1 MFVRDSGPGT
11 AQRGAVLLLHGWMFP
26 SDLNWFA
33 CYQPLIDAGYRV
45 VATDARGHGRGLR
58 STEPFRLDQC
68 ADDTARLIR
77 HLDLAPVDVVGY
89 SMGGAIAQ
97 VMAYRYPELV
107 DGIVLCATSL
117 QWRDRVDRRLFWA
130 SMGLF
135 QLYLRLFDRR
145 IWFWL
150 LRRVGVQP
158 RLAHWIVSELERGS
172 AYDIAEAGREIGR
185 FDSRSWIGAV
195 AVPAAVVVTTR
206 DSLIPPRDQYEIAV
220 SIDGA
225 TVHEVRM
232 DHGGVVV
239 VPERFL
245 PVLLDALES
254 VRRRGMA
261 RGARVIKLPPSAARR
276 ASN

>member
-1 MFVRDSGPGT
+1 
-11 AQRGAVLLLHGWMFP
+11 
-26 SDLNWFA
+26 
-33 CYQPLIDAGYRV
+33 
-45 VATDARGHGRGLR
+45 
-58 STEPFRLDQC
+58 
-68 ADDTARLIR
+68 
-77 HLDLAPVDVVGY
+77 
-89 SMGGAIAQ
+89 
-97 VMAYRYPELV
+97 
-107 DGIVLCATSL
+107 
-117 QWRDRVDRRLFWA
+117 
-130 SMGLF
+130 MGLF

-150 LRRVGVQP
+150 LRRVGMQP

-245 PVLLDALES
+245 PGLLDALDS
-254 VRRRGMA
+254 VRRRGEA
-261 RGARVIKLPPSAARR
+261 RGARVIKLPPSTARR